1 VSLSA
6 ITQPTSFDRGRYAA
20 RLIPGQGTS
29 RGTGA
34 KRPHPIRVEDSSW
47 IGAHAAAH
55 KTKRGVLASLVGLLL
70 PAPFA
75 GDNPEKDW
83 ALLLNDYALIVGSWI
98 FIAAIAAASNG
109 SVSGKILLL
118 STTSEG
124 LLFAVIATLL
134 GYSEGLYEQAGRLNS
149 AILAKSLIWAIVLL
163 AGIGSFG
170 FWALSLS
177 RAVESASLSFVSLLL
192 WRRWRQHVCTK
203 RLRRGLARNVLILGA
218 GARGRGVARYLEHH
232 PELGRVVRG
241 FLDDERGPAFGV
253 LGPPEKLAAIA
264 RAEFID
270 EIILAEPHR
279 HDLAELAIREGRWNH
294 LDVKVVPDL
303 YGCEL
308 NKTWIENL
316 GAISLFNLHQ
326 ERVPAARLILKRALD
341 ILCSSCLLVLTAPL
355 LLIIAG
361 LIKFDDS
368 PGTVIYSA
376 LRVGRKGRRFR
387 CYKFRT
393 MVANANEVKEALRAR
408 NQREGPTFKIAEDP
422 RITRM
427 GQWLRRYSLDELPQL
442 WNVWKGDMS
451 MVGPRPHPLDDYAR
465 YRLEHLRRLDVTPG
479 ITGLWQVSAR
489 QSTSFQTNMA
499 LDLEY
504 IERWSLW
511 MDVRILLKT
520 VAVVFQGTGA

>member
-1 VSLSA
+1 MSLSA

-75 GDNPEKDW
+75 GDNPDKDW

-177 RAVESASLSFVSLLL
+177 RAVASAGLSFVSLLL
-192 WRRWRQHVCTK
+192 LRRWRQHVCTK
-203 RLRRGLARNVLILGA
+203 
-218 GARGRGVARYLEHH
+218 
-232 PELGRVVRG
+232 
-241 FLDDERGPAFGV
+241 
-253 LGPPEKLAAIA
+253 
-264 RAEFID
+264 
-270 EIILAEPHR
+270 
-279 HDLAELAIREGRWNH
+279 
-294 LDVKVVPDL
+294 
-303 YGCEL
+303 
-308 NKTWIENL
+308 
-316 GAISLFNLHQ
+316 
-326 ERVPAARLILKRALD
+326 
-341 ILCSSCLLVLTAPL
+341 
-355 LLIIAG
+355 
-361 LIKFDDS
+361 
-368 PGTVIYSA
+368 
-376 LRVGRKGRRFR
+376 
-387 CYKFRT
+387 
-393 MVANANEVKEALRAR
+393 
-408 NQREGPTFKIAEDP
+408 
-422 RITRM
+422 
-427 GQWLRRYSLDELPQL
+427 
-442 WNVWKGDMS
+442 
-451 MVGPRPHPLDDYAR
+451 
-465 YRLEHLRRLDVTPG
+465 
-479 ITGLWQVSAR
+479 
-489 QSTSFQTNMA
+489 
-499 LDLEY
+499 
-504 IERWSLW
+504 
-511 MDVRILLKT
+511 
-520 VAVVFQGTGA
+520 